1 MFAVAGVIAAAVPVA
16 LHLLNRQRFRTVH
29 WAPMEFLRL
38 AMVRSRKMLQM
49 RDVLLMV
56 VRTAALLMLGFA
68 LSRPFF
74 SAGYGTLS
82 ALALVCGFFGI
93 LSLVAAAVITKTL
106 HRVLSAVAGALLVA
120 VAVVAFLGD
129 FAGRSKSG
137 ASAVASRQAVHVILL
152 IDNSLSMG
160 YRQTSGTLLDDAK
173 IRAKEIIDDLPGG
186 SRVTVVPLCG
196 SSKPV
201 MLDPCVSVDDARS
214 AVGEI
219 RLVDRAVT
227 MQQAAT
233 LAAEASRYVTDLDK
247 RIVLLSDHQRRNW
260 TGDSQSA
267 WKQVNDLQIVDLAP
281 QGPRE
286 NAWVADV
293 QLQDQVAAK
302 DAPAVITATIGY
314 DGAQVRHGVEVA
326 LKVRDKVVDTRSVD
340 LAPGQ
345 GQPVVFTH
353 KIESSVKGGET
364 EFVPVS
370 VSIGP
375 PDRLPHDDV
384 RYAVVPVVA
393 GLPVLFVDQYGDRE
407 DIDANLFGETL
418 QLRMLLTPRLSRQDQ
433 SLPIIDVRHITM
445 ERLAQQGQAAL
456 EDARLVVI
464 AGSADPGPMVKI
476 LRQYVEQGGQLFIA
490 AGGEFQP
497 AAWNLS
503 AWLDGAGIL
512 PAQLADEPVGKTLRE
527 SGEAPGYFQWNFDSL
542 IGDYFHIPS
551 ASTET
556 LRDLYA
562 GAAGPYFFKAVVAKV
577 ESADLDKAIAAQA
590 KRTAENLKFLIET
603 DSWANE
609 DRAGGLTDK
618 QRADRLRDK
627 QRRSDIQ
634 PRWLTWARQRVGDP
648 MDRRPAAGQSVE
660 QLAKDLADKTR
671 PRVLARYG
679 NGVPSLVQRS
689 VGLGNIVMFTSGTL
703 GSWDGGWNTVGLDD
717 AVIVY
722 DRILRSMLH
731 KSLPQRV
738 SDVGTP
744 LVLPIDK
751 ADRLDSFAL
760 KRPDGL
766 KDDLPVEVL
775 EGDTYALTV
784 RTITQRGEY
793 HIQRTAGRDAGK
805 KPFEADVAFNGL
817 AGESQVTLLTR
828 EQIEKTLGEV
838 KFKWIAKGDSISLQ
852 GSRARGESLWKWL
865 IWSVL
870 LLMLLER
877 LIVIWPNLRA
887 KPQQEAAHG

>member
-1 MFAVAGVIAAAVPVA
+1 MFAVAGVVAAAVPVA
-16 LHLLNRQRFRTVH
+16 LHLLNRQRFRTIH

-38 AMVRSRKMLQM
+38 AMVRSRKMLQV

-74 SAGYGTLS
+74 SSGYGSLS

-93 LSLVAAAVITKTL
+93 LSLVAAAVVQKALGRIL
-106 HRVLSAVAGALLVA
+106 AVVAGALLLA
-120 VAVVAFLGD
+120 VAIVAFLGD
-129 FAGRSKSG
+129 YASRVSQDAAGPKSG
-137 ASAVASRQAVHVILL
+137 QAVHVILL

-160 YRQTSGTLLDDAK
+160 YRQTNGTLLDDAK
-173 IRAKEIIDDLPGG
+173 TRAKDIIDDLPTG

-196 SSKPV
+196 SARPV
-201 MLDPCVSVDDARS
+201 MLDPCVSIDDAKS
-214 AVGEI
+214 AVSEI

-227 MQQAAT
+227 MQQAAA
-233 LAAEASRYVTDLDK
+233 LADEASRYVTDLDK

-260 TGDSQSA
+260 SGDSQAA
-267 WKQVNDLQIVDLAP
+267 WKQVSDLQIVDLSP
-281 QGPRE
+281 QGQRE

-314 DGAQVRHGVEVA
+314 EGPQPRRGVEVA

-340 LAPGQ
+340 LAGGQ
-345 GQPVVFTH
+345 GQPVIFTH
-353 KIESSVKGGET
+353 KIESAVKGGQT

-418 QLRMLLTPRLSRQDQ
+418 QLRMLLAPRLSRQDQ
-433 SLPIIDVRHITM
+433 TLPIIDVRHVTM

-464 AGSADPGPMVKI
+464 AGTTDPGPMVKT
-476 LRQYVEQGGQLFIA
+476 LRQYVEQGGQIFIA
-490 AGGEFQP
+490 AGGDFQP

-512 PAQLADEPVGKTLRE
+512 PAQLADEPFGKTLRE
-527 SGEAPGYFQWNFDSL
+527 SGETPGYFQWNFDSL
-542 IGDYFHIPS
+542 IGEYFQIPG

-562 GAAGPYFFKAVVAKV
+562 GAAGPYFFKAVVPKV
-577 ESADLDKAIAAQA
+577 EPVDVDKAVAAQA
-590 KRTAENLKFLIET
+590 KRTAENLTFLIGT
-603 DSWANE
+603 DSWAHE
-609 DRAGGLTDK
+609 DRTSGLTDK

-627 QRRSDIQ
+627 QRRGEIQ

-648 MDRRPAAGQSVE
+648 MDRRPAQGQSVE
-660 QLAKDLADKTR
+660 QLAADLADKTR
-671 PRVLARYG
+671 PRVLARFS
-679 NGVPSLVQRS
+679 NGLPAVVQRS
-689 VGLGNIVMFTSGTL
+689 VGLGSIVMCTSGAL
-703 GSWDGGWNTVGLDD
+703 GNWDGGWNTVGLDD

-731 KSLPQRV
+731 KSLPQRT
-738 SDVGTP
+738 SGVGTP
-744 LVLPIDK
+744 LVLPIEK
-751 ADRLDSFAL
+751 ADRLDTFAL

-784 RTITQRGEY
+784 RTVTQRGAY
-793 HIQRTAGRDAGK
+793 HIQRTASRDAAK
-805 KPFEADVAFNGL
+805 PPFEADVAFNGL
-817 AGESQVTLLTR
+817 AGESQVTLLNR
-828 EQIEKTLGEV
+828 DEIKKALGDV
-838 KFKWIAKGDSISLQ
+838 KFTWVGQGDSISLQ
-852 GSRARGESLWKWL
+852 GSRAHGESLWKWL

-870 LLMLLER
+870 LLMLIER